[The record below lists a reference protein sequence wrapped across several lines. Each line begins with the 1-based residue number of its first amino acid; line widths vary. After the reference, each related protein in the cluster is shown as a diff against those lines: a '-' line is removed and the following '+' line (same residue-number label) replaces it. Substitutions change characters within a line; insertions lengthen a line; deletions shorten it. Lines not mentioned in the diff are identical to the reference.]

1 MKKNSLLIAIFVLSG
16 LVKLNA
22 QSEAPKFR
30 FGMKGATQLTWLK
43 PDFKEIPEGFTA
55 QRGRAGFNVSWGPQM
70 EFRLD
75 QRGNFYFST
84 GFEVNYSSGTVKGNI
99 PKIIEVGGVNIT
111 RIHTYESTYSFRYL
125 ELPAM
130 IKFRTDEIGY
140 IRYFGLFGMGVGIRL
155 KAKNEFSETTDTNP
169 PITITNYNNKGGD
182 VANPIKGSLLI
193 GLGAEYSLTGNTAV
207 VASLLFNNNFTNILK
222 DIKETEY
229 INAQGQQVNIKDF
242 GILNYLQINL
252 GILF

>member
-1 MKKNSLLIAIFVLSG
+1 MKKNSLLIVIFVLSG
-16 LVKLNA
+16 LVTLNA

-43 PDFKEIPEGFTA
+43 PDFKDLPEGFTA
-55 QRGRAGFNVSWGPQM
+55 ENGGVGFNLAWGPQL

-84 GFEVNYSSGTVKGNI
+84 GFEVNYSSGTVEGNI
-99 PKIIEVGGVNIT
+99 PKTIEVGGVSLKRT
-111 RIHTYESTYSFRYL
+111 YTYESTYNFRFL

-140 IRYFGLFGMGVGIRL
+140 MRYFGLFGMGAGVRL
-155 KAKNEFSETTDTNP
+155 RAEQEFSETTDTNP
-169 PITITNYNNKGGD
+169 PVTITNYNNKPGD
-182 VANPIKGSLLI
+182 VANPVKGSLLI
-193 GLGAEYSLTGNTAV
+193 GGGVEYALKGNTALV
-207 VASLLFNNNFTNILK
+207 GSILFNNNFTNTLR
-222 DIKETEY
+222 DRSETT
-229 INAQGQQVNIKDF
+229 GVKDF
-242 GILNYLQINL
+242 GILNYLQVNL